1 MTKYSIKKPFTV
13 LVAVLLVLVLG
24 VVSFIKLKTDLLPKM
39 DLPYV
44 VVMTTAPGESPE
56 RVETT
61 VTQPLE
67 SALATTSGLENMQSI
82 SMENA
87 SIIIM
92 EFSGSVNMDSAMIE
106 MSSNIDMVEGYL
118 EDTVSSPM
126 LMKINPDMLP
136 VQMLSVD
143 VDGMDIKQLSEYVQT
158 ELAPRLER
166 IEGVATVDVSGLVE
180 DRV

>member
-1 MTKYSIKKPFTV
+1 
-13 LVAVLLVLVLG
+13 
-24 VVSFIKLKTDLLPKM
+24 M

-44 VVMTTAPGESPE
+44 IVMTTAPGASPE

-67 SALATTSGLENMQSI
+67 SVLATTSGLEDMQSI

-106 MSSNIDMVEGYL
+106 MNSSIDLVEGFFD
-118 EDTVSSPM
+118 DTVSAPM
-126 LMKINPDMLP
+126 LMKLNPDMLP
-136 VQMLSVD
+136 IQVLSVD
-143 VDGMDIKQLSEYVQT
+143 KDDMDIKGK
-158 ELAPRLER
+158 P
-166 IEGVATVDVSGLVE
+166 
-180 DRV
+180 